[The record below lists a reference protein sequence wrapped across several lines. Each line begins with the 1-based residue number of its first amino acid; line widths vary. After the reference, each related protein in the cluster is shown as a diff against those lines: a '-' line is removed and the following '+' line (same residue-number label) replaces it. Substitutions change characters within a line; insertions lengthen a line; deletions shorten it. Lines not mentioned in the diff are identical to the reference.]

1 MTKKARLSA
10 NDRQHLSDRGNAEPI
25 HRYPRIDPPL
35 QLGQPVYHH
44 DRGFCEV
51 MAIEGE
57 DITISA
63 GQKRLVV
70 ERDAFV
76 TLVQAQI
83 NWHSDW
89 LNGEKRRLREGEEL
103 FIVKGLSRF
112 GEWQNFLD
120 RNEIPRSTADDLI
133 RRYLNELARKGRA
146 VDLHG
151 YRASSDDGADR
162 RVTEQIRDSDDT
174 ERRELVAKEAD
185 KRLGRQPSH
194 HRYFWS
200 LRIGLPTRIIALCRD
215 RYRLEQKNSRKYWQD
230 KAYEFARQER
240 PSSSSEEEAGNES
253 SED

>member
-1 MTKKARLSA
+1 MTKETKLSA
-10 NDRQHLSDRGNAEPI
+10 NDPQPQRDREKTKPI
-25 HRYPRIDPPL
+25 QRHPRIDPPL
-35 QLGQPVYHH
+35 QPGQPVYHP

-63 GQKRLVV
+63 GQTKLVV

-112 GEWQNFLD
+112 GEWQTFLD

-133 RRYLNELARKGRA
+133 RRYLIELARKGR
-146 VDLHG
+146 VLNLHG
-151 YRASSDDGADR
+151 YRASSDDGTDR
-162 RVTEQIRDSDDT
+162 QDNQHIRDSDDT
-174 ERRELVAKEAD
+174 ERRELVAKEVE
-185 KRLGRQPSH
+185 KRQGRQPSH

-230 KAYEFARQER
+230 KAYEFARQDR
-240 PSSSSEEEAGNES
+240 PSSSEEEAGGN
-253 SED
+253 SEDE